1 MNWCKDSFYTSTHL
15 FYYSYPPTSATH
27 LTPACLFSN
36 SNPDTNFD
44 KPEFPSLTTSVH
56 SLFCLL
62 KLFFLLPYTCY
73 SVSLQV
79 NSEANCSKSIYK
91 GEGLPITLGPQMIY
105 GANLF
110 GRCVSL
116 SLQSSSSVALSCS
129 ILIYFFFFFRVPEKM
144 TTQAPT
150 FKQPLQSV
158 VVLEGSAATFEAHV
172 SGKRTQD
179 HSASLPPPQ

>member
-1 MNWCKDSFYTSTHL
+1 MYLKHWIDAKIPLPHI
-15 FYYSYPPTSATH
+15 FYYSYSPTSAT
-27 LTPACLFSN
+27 PAFLFSN
-36 SNPDTNFD
+36 SKPDTNFD
-44 KPEFPSLTTSVH
+44 KPEFLSLTTSVH

-62 KLFFLLPYTCY
+62 KFFFLSPYACY
-73 SVSLQV
+73 SVGLQV

-91 GEGLPITLGPQMIY
+91 SEGLPITMGPQMIY

-116 SLQSSSSVALSCS
+116 SLQSSSRVVLSCG
-129 ILIYFFFFFRVPEKM
+129 ILIYFLFVFRVPEKM

-172 SGKRTQD
+172 SGKLT
-179 HSASLPPPQ
+179 HNHFASSTPPQ